1 MRLRAI
7 ATATAAASALALGAA
22 GAAQAAGPASH
33 PTRSSHITSHAS
45 ITYNTAGR
53 AILRSGIKGM
63 HTNAAAACGL
73 ENIGAPGSFGYQGT
87 YAGQVEQMWD
97 TCSGRVVAH
106 WQFAGGFINSGYN
119 GTPVSLAVGDPY
131 AGTFWA
137 DKAGYAI
144 SSEKDVYFWGPKW
157 NVNGSNVP
165 DAWRVGAEVN
175 DCQWI
180 SWGTL
185 HNYGGY
191 DQDGPVVTSGQGTF
205 PVAPF

>member
-1 MRLRAI
+1 MRLRSI
-7 ATATAAASALALGAA
+7 AAATAASAALTLAAA
-22 GAAQAAGPASH
+22 GTSQAA
-33 PTRSSHITSHAS
+33 TTTSHHTPVS
-45 ITYNTAGR
+45 VTNSQVNTTYNTAGR

-63 HTNAAAACGL
+63 HTNAAASCGL

-106 WQFAGGFINSGYN
+106 WQFADGFINSGYN

-131 AGTFWA
+131 GGTLWA
-137 DKAGYAI
+137 DNAGYAI
-144 SSEKDVYFWGPKW
+144 SSQKNVYLWGPKW
-157 NVNGSNVP
+157 NVYSP

-185 HNYGGY
+185 HNYAGY
-191 DQDGPVVTSGQGTF
+191 DQNGPVVTSGQGTF
-205 PVAPF
+205 PSAPF